1 MSDAPPPPPANPPP
15 ATTPA
20 ATPPPQ
26 PATTQPPTRTQA
38 TVPAALDRTPDPQ
51 LDPARIVSTIHAL
64 RNRIHERFPGSG
76 LSGVADELRRVG
88 DATMARV
95 RWVARPNLPLRA
107 AAGLLAVIIVL
118 LVVAVVRVVRPAGQ
132 QLPLSEF
139 LQALEAGLNDVLLIG
154 AALFFVVTVEGRI
167 KRRRALGFLRELRA
181 LAHIVDMHQ
190 LTKDPATLLHP
201 ERRTPSSPPR
211 AMTRFELA
219 RYLDYCSEL
228 LALDGKLAALYAQH
242 FDDPVV
248 LSAVDELERLTTA
261 LSGKVWQKLSILAEA
276 DAPVSAPPSG

>member
-1 MSDAPPPPPANPPP
+1 MSDTAPPPAPPP
-15 ATTPA
+15 T
-20 ATPPPQ
+20 ATPPAPPPV
-26 PATTQPPTRTQA
+26 PAA
-38 TVPAALDRTPDPQ
+38 PAALDRTPDPQ

-95 RWVARPNLPLRA
+95 RWVARPNLPLRVA
-107 AAGLLAVIIVL
+107 AWLLAGVIVV

-154 AALFFVVTVEGRI
+154 AALFFVVTVEARI

-211 AMTRFELA
+211 AMSRYELA

-276 DAPVSAPPSG
+276 DAG